1 MMAIK
6 KKAARREAQK
16 EDERPIKMAE
26 MYMPLVHSIASIV
39 SNKGLPPSI
48 DYNDLVADGTVGLMK
63 AWKNFDPNRG
73 VKFETYASYRIRGEI
88 LDGLKNYNPVPY
100 RVQVMIRDVAKRG
113 YSAIT
118 RKKELEEEE
127 SYKKKEISEE
137 EFKSAITKIRKI
149 VSASALMYLM
159 SLESAQESGVEINV
173 FAEKTP
179 AEEFEFAELRGRLN
193 RSLNELPELDRKV
206 IDLFFNR
213 DMNQKDIASKM
224 KLSRSKVNRVIG
236 RTVVYLRG
244 KLK

>member
-1 MMAIK
+1 MMIIK
-6 KKAARREAQK
+6 KRISRKEARK
-16 EDERPIKMAE
+16 EEEMPIKMAE

-63 AWKNFDPNRG
+63 AWKSFDQDRG

-100 RVQVMIRDVAKRG
+100 RVQVMIRDVAKKG
-113 YSAIT
+113 YTAIT
-118 RKKELEEEE
+118 RKKEDEEEE
-127 SYKKKEISEE
+127 SYEKKEISEE

-173 FAEKTP
+173 STEKTP
-179 AEEFEFAELRGRLN
+179 AEEVEFAELRARLK
-193 RSLNELPELDRKV
+193 RSLNELPDLEQKV

-213 DMNQKDIASKM
+213 DLNQKDIASKL
-224 KLSRSKVNRVIG
+224 KLSRSKVNRIIG
-236 RTVVYLRG
+236 KTVVHLRE

>member
-1 MMAIK
+1 MAIK
-6 KKAARREAQK
+6 KKTASK
-16 EDERPIKMAE
+16 EEEMPIKMSE
-26 MYMPLVHSIASIV
+26 MYMPLVHSIASVV

-63 AWKNFDPNRG
+63 AWKSFDPNRG

-100 RVQVMIRDVAKRG
+100 RVQVMIRDVAKKG

-118 RKKELEEEE
+118 RKKEKEEEE
-127 SYKKKEISEE
+127 SYEKKEISEE
-137 EFKSAITKIRKI
+137 EFKNAITKIRKI

-173 FAEKTP
+173 STEKTP
-179 AEEFEFAELRGRLN
+179 AEEVEFAELRARLK
-193 RSLNELPELDRKV
+193 RSLGELPDLDQKV
-206 IDLFFNR
+206 IELFFNR
-213 DMNQKDIASKM
+213 DMNQKDIASKL
-224 KLSRSKVNRVIG
+224 KLSRSKVNRIIG
-236 RTVVYLRG
+236 KTVVHLRE

>member
-6 KKAARREAQK
+6 KKAARHEALK
-16 EDERPIKMAE
+16 DERPIKMTE

-63 AWKNFDPNRG
+63 AWKSFDPHRG

-118 RKKELEEEE
+118 RKKEMEEEE
-127 SYKKKEISEE
+127 GYEKKEISEE
-137 EFKSAITKIRKI
+137 EFKNAITKIRKI

-173 FAEKTP
+173 SAEKTP
-179 AEEFEFAELRGRLN
+179 AEEVEFAELRSRLK
-193 RSLNELPELDRKV
+193 RSLNELPELEQKV

-224 KLSRSKVNRVIG
+224 KLSRSKVNRIIG
-236 RTVVYLRG
+236 KTVVYLRG

>member
-1 MMAIK
+1 MAIK
-6 KKAARREAQK
+6 KKTARK
-16 EDERPIKMAE
+16 EEEMPIKMSE
-26 MYMPLVHSIASIV
+26 MYMPLVHSIASVV

-63 AWKNFDPNRG
+63 AWKSFDPDRG

-100 RVQVMIRDVAKRG
+100 RVQVMIRDVAKKG

-118 RKKELEEEE
+118 RKKEKEEEE
-127 SYKKKEISEE
+127 SYEKKEISEE
-137 EFKSAITKIRKI
+137 EFKNAITKIRKI

-173 FAEKTP
+173 STEKTP
-179 AEEFEFAELRGRLN
+179 AEEVEFAELRARLK
-193 RSLNELPELDRKV
+193 RSLGELPELDQKV
-206 IDLFFNR
+206 IELFFNR
-213 DMNQKDIASKM
+213 DLNQKDIASKL
-224 KLSRSKVNRVIG
+224 KLSRSKVNRIIG
-236 RTVVYLRG
+236 KTVVHLRE